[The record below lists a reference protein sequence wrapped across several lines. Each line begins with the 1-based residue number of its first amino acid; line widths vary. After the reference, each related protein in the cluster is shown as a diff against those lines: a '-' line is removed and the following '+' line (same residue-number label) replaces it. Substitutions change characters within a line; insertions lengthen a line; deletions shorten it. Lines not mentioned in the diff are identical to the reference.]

1 MEHNKKV
8 NVIYQHSSACPRRRV
23 QPRGPGIKG
32 SVFLDY
38 SEPYGKVYWD
48 VEVDGEANG
57 GDGISV
63 GVAQTRA
70 GLGDEATFHSSEA
83 AMLFHVHGGMHA
95 ACVCVMMGPSG
106 VVHQHKG
113 VCSGMLLKRR
123 FIHDE
128 R

>member
-1 MEHNKKV
+1 M
-8 NVIYQHSSACPRRRV
+8 
-23 QPRGPGIKG
+23 QPRGPRIKG
-32 SVFLDY
+32 SVFLDH

-48 VEVDGEANG
+48 VEVKGEANG
-57 GDGISV
+57 GDGICV

-70 GLGDEATFHSSEA
+70 GLGDASDSEA
-83 AMLFHVHGGMHA
+83 AVLFDVWAGMHA

-123 FIHDE
+123 FNHDE